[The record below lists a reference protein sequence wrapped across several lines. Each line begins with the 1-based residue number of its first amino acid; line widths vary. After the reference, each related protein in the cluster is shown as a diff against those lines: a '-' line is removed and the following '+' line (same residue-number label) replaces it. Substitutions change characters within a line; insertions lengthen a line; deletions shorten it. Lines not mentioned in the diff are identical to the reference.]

1 MRAFSA
7 VLLILL
13 LAWNSVLGGYEALL
27 CLHPEGDAHMELV
40 GPGEPHAA
48 ESGCSVARSA
58 SCLESVDSCTDLLIG
73 SADTG
78 PFRSNELETDRVLAP
93 APGSEL
99 HWLAETTLTV
109 PEPQAAPAFLVD
121 GSPCI
126 PFAPQISRTT
136 VLRL

>member
-1 MRAFSA
+1 MRPFST

-40 GPGEPHAA
+40 GPGEPHAD
-48 ESGCSVARSA
+48 ESGCFAPKSTASIEAVAT
-58 SCLESVDSCTDLLIG
+58 CTDWLIG

-78 PFRSNELETDRVLAP
+78 PYRNNELKSVKVLAP
-93 APGSEL
+93 VVGGDL
-99 HWLAETTLTV
+99 HWLAESMILPSRPPAV
-109 PEPQAAPAFLVD
+109 SLPLVQDLPGDASAPL
-121 GSPCI
+121 I
-126 PFAPQISRTT
+126 TRTI